1 MRPHDSCFS
10 QLKNVRRS
18 SENGQ
23 LVALENTLLEQR
35 LDALL
40 AMIRNIHGSIVLLVS
55 YFEEYYW
62 L

>member
-10 QLKNVRRS
+10 QLKNVRHS

-55 YFEEYYW
+55 YFEEYY
-62 L
+62 